1 MNVAT
6 PLSPPF
12 AAPPESPSAGKR
24 LRRMARDYERIALAI
39 RFLDAH
45 FRERPG
51 LATVARAVHLSPY
64 HFQRLFS
71 RWAGISPTR
80 FLHAISVAQARRLL
94 QENESVLGAALD
106 AGLSGPGRL
115 HDLLVAHEAVS
126 PGEMKSRGE
135 GLTIRWAVH
144 PGPFG
149 PFALFLSP
157 RGICGLSFIENDEK
171 ETLAA
176 ERDRWPRARFVHDPA
191 ATAPWAARIFLSAR
205 DQEKNQPVPLHL
217 SGTNFQ
223 VQVWRALLSLPRGR
237 VVSYNDVARLIGRA
251 GCPRAIGNAMA
262 ANPIGFLIPCHRVIR
277 ATGAFND
284 YRWGI
289 ERRKAI
295 IGWEAARADS

>member
-1 MNVAT
+1 MT
-6 PLSPPF
+6 
-12 AAPPESPSAGKR
+12 AASAR
-24 LRRMARDYERIALAI
+24 LRRMASDYERIARAI

-45 FRERPG
+45 FRERPE
-51 LATVARAVHLSPY
+51 LADAARAANLSPY

-80 FLHAISVAQARRLL
+80 FLHAISVAHARRLL
-94 QENESVLGAALD
+94 RENESVLAAALE

-115 HDLLVAHEAVS
+115 HDLLVTHEAVS
-126 PGEMKSRGE
+126 PGEMKSRGQ

-157 RGICGLSFIENDEK
+157 RGICGLEFVDGDAEEAI
-171 ETLAA
+171 AA
-176 ERDRWPRARFVHDPA
+176 ARARWPGARFVRDPA
-191 ATAPWAARIFLSAR
+191 ATLPWAARIFLAR
-205 DQEKNQPVPLHL
+205 RDGAQAPPLPLHL

-223 VQVWRALLSLPRGR
+223 VQVWRALMSLPPGR
-237 VVSYNDVARLIGRA
+237 VVSYNDVGRMIGRV
-251 GCPRAIGNAMA
+251 GCQRAIGNAMA

-277 ATGAFND
+277 ASGAFND

-289 ERRKAI
+289 ERRKAL
-295 IGWEAARADS
+295 IGWEAGRAVPPAGGHETESPSTT